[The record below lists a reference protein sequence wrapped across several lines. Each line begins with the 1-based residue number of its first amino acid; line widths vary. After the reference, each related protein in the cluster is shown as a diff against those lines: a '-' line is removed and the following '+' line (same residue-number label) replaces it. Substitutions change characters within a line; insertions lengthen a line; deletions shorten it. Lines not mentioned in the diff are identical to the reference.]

1 MLEYKSFGKYF
12 PALEEHLENYINEE
26 FMSIHKTRRFLQLSY
41 EEILKIVSNNE
52 LNVDEEKTVFEAVMA
67 WIQADEENR
76 KQHLCSLIEQ
86 IRLPFVSSE
95 FIVDHIISEDL
106 IKRCLR
112 CRDIIDE
119 AKDYHLLPQRRNL
132 IQNHRII
139 KRSFTRKERPIVA
152 IGCTEGKIYFEIY
165 DSVKNQWKIYL
176 TEKRQLKL
184 RTSIAIAQT
193 KIYFIGGYENGIRTN
208 NVEVFDLLEKK
219 WTQVASLNKKRSAL
233 CSVVLDDKSD
243 DPKIVI
249 CGGYDGTATL
259 SSAECYSPKS
269 GDKWCPISEMNK
281 FRCSSAAVV
290 CNNSLFVIGGHD
302 GTAIFRSMERYDP
315 VFNRWILCKEMSRE
329 RCRLGATSLGGKIY
343 AGGGFNGSQHDESS
357 FEVYD
362 PQSDSWKSLAPM
374 LKARSRFSLIA
385 SGKRI
390 FAIGGYVANT
400 FTNTCEVYDVE
411 TNSWSFASPMSARNN
426 PTGVLLMDAASLNTK
441 ESCASNSPS

>member
-26 FMSIHKTRRFLQLSY
+26 FLAIYKTCGFLQLSY

-52 LNVDEEKTVFEAVMA
+52 LNVDEERTVFEAVMA
-67 WIQADEENR
+67 WVKADPETR

-86 IRLPFVSSE
+86 IRLPFVPSE
-95 FIVDHIISEDL
+95 YIVDHIISEDL
-106 IKRCLR
+106 IKCCLR

-139 KRSFTRKERPIVA
+139 KRSFTRKESPIVA
-152 IGCTEGKIYFEIY
+152 VGCTEGKIYFEVY
-165 DSVKNQWKIYL
+165 DSTKDRWSIHL

-184 RTSIAIAQT
+184 RTSIAIAQN

-208 NVEVFDLLEKK
+208 NVEEFDLLEKR
-219 WTQVASLNKKRSAL
+219 WSQVASLNKKRSAL

-243 DPKIVI
+243 DAKIII

-269 GDKWCPISEMNK
+269 GDRWSYISEMNK

-302 GTAIFRSMERYDP
+302 GTTIFRSMERYDP
-315 VFNRWILCKEMSRE
+315 VFNRWILCKEMSKE
-329 RCRLGATSLGGKIY
+329 RCRLGATSLFGKIY
-343 AGGGFNGSQHDESS
+343 VAGGFNGGQSEERS

-362 PQSDSWKSLAPM
+362 PQTDSWKSLAPM

-390 FAIGGYVANT
+390 FAIGGYVTNNY
-400 FTNTCEVYDVE
+400 TNTCEVYDLE
-411 TNSWSFASPMSARNN
+411 TNSWSYVSSMSAKNN
-426 PTGVLLMDAASLNTK
+426 PTGVLLVDAAILNAK
-441 ESCASNSPS
+441 EPVASNSSS